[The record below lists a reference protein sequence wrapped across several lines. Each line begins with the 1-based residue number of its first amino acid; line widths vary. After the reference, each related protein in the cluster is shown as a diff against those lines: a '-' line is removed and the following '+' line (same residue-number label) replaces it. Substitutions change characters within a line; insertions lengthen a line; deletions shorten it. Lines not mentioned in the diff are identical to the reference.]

1 MQLMYATIGGS
12 LRCLALPDPD
22 EFVVPG
28 VPWGAFDELLTPA
41 YWRGQAWQHEQLG
54 TYTSLRLGRTLT
66 EEVAACLL
74 GGFGMKAE
82 LGLAAFARLRNRGLI
97 GEPEVDA
104 ETLERVLAEPFTM
117 RGVLRRYRFPR
128 QKARYLAGCMR
139 RLAQFPEPSDDI
151 ALRDQLAELPGVGLK
166 TASWIVRNYR
176 GSNRIAVIDV
186 HILRAG
192 RYIHLFSPTHD
203 PQHHYRALEEAFL
216 RFAAALST
224 PAGMLDS
231 LVWDYMRRLG
241 SAGALKARDSCEQFD
256 LLVANQRVS
265 APRREPARK

>member
-28 VPWGAFDELLTPA
+28 VRWGAFDELFTPA

-54 TYTSLRLGRTLT
+54 TYTSLQLGRTLT

-97 GEPEVDA
+97 GASLTDA
-104 ETLERVLAEPFTM
+104 QTLERNLAEPFKIG
-117 RGVLRRYRFPR
+117 GVLRHYRFPR
-128 QKARYLAGCMR
+128 QRARYLAACMR
-139 RLAQFPEPSDDI
+139 MLAQFTEPSDDI
-151 ALRDQLAELPGVGLK
+151 ALRDRLAELPGVGLK

-176 GSNRIAVIDV
+176 GSNCVAVIDV

-192 RYIHLFSPTHD
+192 RHIDLFLPTLD
-203 PQHHYRALEEAFL
+203 PQHHYRVLEEAFL

-241 SAGALKARDSCEQFD
+241 SAGALKPRDSHEQYD
-256 LLVANQRVS
+256 LRVAHQRAAGS
-265 APRREPARK
+265 RRQPAR